1 MDEELTPRNVTA
13 IPRLNLDENSLKFDE
28 KSRKIPSG
36 KNGLK
41 FGKDSQ
47 KFSQNPNV
55 SENSQKFRTGY
66 EKSERSQTFRNDF
79 QDHISWESD
88 SEQNSRKIEK
98 GEHSTKS
105 GTNSTNFT
113 WNSRKSTKEYKPE
126 NFQSDMPLE
135 AWQGDEKAGMD
146 GKDKEEAA
154 LTIQRFYRGYK
165 TRMEEG
171 YSAVQKAL
179 DERRAVMERQKKV
192 LALVPV

>member
-1 MDEELTPRNVTA
+1 MTT
-13 IPRLNLDENSLKFDE
+13 IPRLNLDENSQKFDE
-28 KSRKIPSG
+28 KLRKTPSG

-47 KFSQNPNV
+47 KFSQNPHI
-55 SENSQKFRTGY
+55 SENSQKFRAGH
-66 EKSERSQTFRNDF
+66 EKLERSQTFSNDF

-88 SEQNSRKIEK
+88 PEQNSRKIEK
-98 GEHSTKS
+98 DEHSKKS

-135 AWQGDEKAGMD
+135 VWHGDEKTGMD
-146 GKDKEEAA
+146 GKVKEEAA